1 MKLRAAVVTLKM
13 VSAAAKFLFL
23 NVPPTEPDNSDL
35 TLGFFS
41 FHPDC
46 FQLSLSVSLS
56 DGGWIQLYK
65 NVERGGVPFQTCV
78 SCVLTGWST
87 VSYTASQDISWL
99 RLELLSLFFL
109 MYILIVLSKWLSENT
124 RNLLLFNA
132 IFEGFRLFVGQNKV
146 LLPDILEWKQNVSG
160 HKLLKG

>member
-65 NVERGGVPFQTCV
+65 NVERGGSHFRRTSHV
-78 SCVLTGWST
+78 SSPDGQLFPTRRHKTFLGW
-87 VSYTASQDISWL
+87 AS
-99 RLELLSLFFL
+99 LSLFFFI
-109 MYILIVLSKWLSENT
+109 YILIVLSKWLRENT

>member
-56 DGGWIQLYK
+56 DGG
-65 NVERGGVPFQTCV
+65 
-78 SCVLTGWST
+78 
-87 VSYTASQDISWL
+87 
-99 RLELLSLFFL
+99 
-109 MYILIVLSKWLSENT
+109 
-124 RNLLLFNA
+124 
-132 IFEGFRLFVGQNKV
+132 
-146 LLPDILEWKQNVSG
+146 
-160 HKLLKG
+160 